1 MRRALGLFIVV
12 LLAACGTP
20 PTAVPTATSSITTGG
35 TLRVAIEA
43 ETAGWVPTAPGGG
56 LSTGFVQDAIYDTPV
71 KRDKNGDPQPLLA
84 ESLTPDSAY
93 KVWTMKLRSGVTYHD
108 GTPLTAAAIKA
119 IVGELQA
126 SATAKAQWAEIAQ
139 TEVVDDLT
147 LKFTLAASNAW
158 FPYRLTALR
167 VFKPGLE
174 AQWGK
179 DYPAH
184 PIGTGPFKLALWERD
199 QQTVLERN
207 PSYWRKDESGRQL
220 PYLDKIIFRPITN
233 ADTRL
238 ASLRAGDLD
247 SMMSSNAVILTRAEE
262 QSGIRTTYMLNS
274 SAYAWVFNNGTPPTN
289 DPRVRL
295 ALAQATD
302 RTALVAAAGGA
313 TKYQRQRTQF
323 FAPDNP
329 WYSPKVEEAMPK
341 YDVAKAKATL
351 ATYINDPARNDKK
364 PVGTPISLELLSRPN
379 ANQVAQ
385 VQVAQ
390 QQWGAIGVEVKL
402 RTVDEVTFVSE
413 ANKGNFGVN
422 WREWGEQAA
431 YYQLLSWF
439 RTNPFIFGINSPR
452 ISAQLDKLVSAQG
465 AEAKAII
472 EEIGLAI
479 ASELP
484 LLPLGQTVMGF
495 ASTSKVNGGPEVL
508 SGNGTY
514 TADWSRVWLGK

>member
-1 MRRALGLFIVV
+1 VRQLIGLFIVTLV
-12 LLAACGTP
+12 AACAPAPSVAP
-20 PTAVPTATSSITTGG
+20 PATESITTGG

-71 KRDKNGDPQPLLA
+71 KRDKNGEPKPLLA
-84 ESLTPDSAY
+84 ESLTPDAAY
-93 KVWTMKLRSGVTYHD
+93 KTWTMKLRSGVSYHD
-108 GTPLTAAAIKA
+108 GTPLTASAIKA

-126 SATAKAQWAEIAQ
+126 SATSKAQWAEIAQ
-139 TEVVDDLT
+139 TDVVDDLT
-147 LKFTLAASNAW
+147 VKFTLTATNAW
-158 FPYRLTALR
+158 FPYRLTAMR

-174 AQWGK
+174 AQFGK

-184 PIGTGPFKLALWERD
+184 PVGTGPFKLAQWDRD

-207 PSYWRKDESGRQL
+207 TSYWQKDEKGKQL

-262 QSGIRTTYMLNS
+262 QAGIRTTYLLNS
-274 SAYAWVFNNGTPPTN
+274 SAYAWVFNNGTPPTS
-289 DPRVRL
+289 DSRVRL

-302 RTALVAAAGGA
+302 RTALVTAAGGA
-313 TKYQRQRTQF
+313 QKYQRLRSQF
-323 FAPDNP
+323 FAPDSS
-329 WYSPKVEEAMPK
+329 WYSAKVEEALPK
-341 YDVAKAKATL
+341 YDVARAKATL
-351 ATYINDPARNDKK
+351 ATYVNDPARNDKK
-364 PVGTPISLELLSRPN
+364 AVGTPIAVELLSRPN
-379 ANQVAQ
+379 ANQIAQ

-402 RTVDEVTFVSE
+402 RTVDEITFVSE
-413 ANKGNFGVN
+413 ANKGNFAVN

-439 RTNPFIFGINSPR
+439 RTQPFIFGVNSPR
-452 ISAQLDKLVSAQG
+452 IQASLDRLVSAQG
-465 AEAKAII
+465 ADAKAII
-472 EEIGLAI
+472 EAIGLAI
-479 ASELP
+479 ASEVP

-495 ASTSKVNGGPEVL
+495 ASTSKVSGGPEVL

-514 TADWSRVWLGK
+514 TADWARVWLSK